1 MTATHDNTSHGVRQ
15 MRREFYEH
23 LVIYLV
29 VNAALC
35 ALDVLTGT
43 DKLWFYWVLGG
54 WGIGLAAHAL
64 RVFRQGHDRMHG
76 ARKLPRSHS
85 S

>member
-1 MTATHDNTSHGVRQ
+1 MTATHDNASPDIRQ
-15 MRREFYEH
+15 MRKDFYDH
-23 LVIYLV
+23 LAIYLV

-43 DKLWFYWVLGG
+43 DKLLFYWVLGG

-64 RVFRQGHDRMHG
+64 RVFRQGHDRTHG
-76 ARKLPRSHS
+76 ARRRPGSHS
-85 S
+85 P